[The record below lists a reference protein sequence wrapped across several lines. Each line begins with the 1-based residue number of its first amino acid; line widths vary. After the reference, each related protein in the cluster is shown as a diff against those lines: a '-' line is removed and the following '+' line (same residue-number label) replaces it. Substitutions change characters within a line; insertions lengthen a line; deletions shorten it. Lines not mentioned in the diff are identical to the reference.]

1 MENEE
6 TIVHKQINSLN
17 QNNDCHKSS
26 FQNLA
31 RENKEFI
38 INAKRMINLEKERVE
53 QSQAKISEIIEQLIQ
68 EYAIVYLLFV
78 IFFQKYMYFCAYAL
92 RRSETVV

>member
-78 IFFQKYMYFCAYAL
+78 IFFRKIYIFVLMHREEVRQ
-92 RRSETVV
+92 